1 MKAAAKKEAK
11 PTNKQASKQ
20 AFSMGQ
26 ITVQVSRMLLQKNAF
41 LSKKKLCK
49 PILSWLSFEQTTLW
63 SHRLFL
69 NCGYSPQI
77 HCALFLSHA
86 TGKMCTI
93 SKINMGSTT
102 SNDSSRILGL
112 TTYNNKNKEQQ
123 QKQLHH
129 QSCITNKNIYRWH
142 FRLEFERSNVQSCRR
157 TLRVVACL
165 TCFELPQLRVGL
177 SFCVQLS
184 PDNYVTPHLQI
195 SNSHAQ
201 SFFREHMR
209 LHVQCICD
217 SLKQSEC
224 SACIL

>member
-11 PTNKQASKQ
+11 PANKQASKQ

-69 NCGYSPQI
+69 ICGYSPQI

-86 TGKMCTI
+86 KGKMCMI
-93 SKINMGSTT
+93 SKINMCSTT

-112 TTYNNKNKEQQ
+112 TTYNNKNKE
-123 QKQLHH
+123 
-129 QSCITNKNIYRWH
+129 
-142 FRLEFERSNVQSCRR
+142 
-157 TLRVVACL
+157 
-165 TCFELPQLRVGL
+165 
-177 SFCVQLS
+177 
-184 PDNYVTPHLQI
+184 
-195 SNSHAQ
+195 
-201 SFFREHMR
+201 
-209 LHVQCICD
+209 
-217 SLKQSEC
+217 
-224 SACIL
+224 